1 MVPCESGNAIFEWRV
16 TWSYVYSPFNKCFR
30 SNLAHSQYR
39 LNRSTS
45 FLHNISASRDFH
57 NPSAASRDLNHLSA
71 SRDAHNLSA
80 SRDAHNLSASRDA
93 HNLSTSRDAHNLS
106 ASSDLHNSSTADIPQ
121 NSTLRYAWKKNI
133 VFTKILSVNR
143 RKCSEKR

>member
-1 MVPCESGNAIFEWRV
+1 MVPCASGNAIFEWRV

-57 NPSAASRDLNHLSA
+57 NPSAASRDLNHLSP

-80 SRDAHNLSASRDA
+80 
-93 HNLSTSRDAHNLS
+93 SRDAHNLS

-133 VFTKILSVNR
+133 VFTKILSDNR
-143 RKCSEKR
+143 RKCSETKVKIKDQNVNKMKNF

>member
-1 MVPCESGNAIFEWRV
+1 MVPCASGNAIFEWRV

-57 NPSAASRDLNHLSA
+57 NPSAASRDLNHLSP

-80 SRDAHNLSASRDA
+80 
-93 HNLSTSRDAHNLS
+93 SRDAHNLS

-121 NSTLRYAWKKNI
+121 NSTLRYAWKK
-133 VFTKILSVNR
+133 ILFLLKLCLITAENAR
-143 RKCSEKR
+143 RKGKNKRPKCK